1 MSYMSYGLP
10 IHLSES
16 FHLHNIRYKLKIYYY
31 PSIYSSICPSVCR
44 NPAFFPHHARL
55 LWPHWLRWWSSII
68 RSKIHRGKFLQQ
80 KFHKSWW
87 FRISESD
94 ESTDFGVGK
103 FLPKKGSQTIS
114 GMCWLFCGGSGPQI
128 WTFFWGSQWNHKL
141 HKWIFTPLKKQ
152 IQWLLDG
159 NHDLTQVDSTVL
171 RMPVFRAKLVVL
183 GRVAIHW
190 VWWMSWLF
198 TRAECPTSP
207 FHVSF
212 EERRVNNNGFLTW
225 LWS

>member
-1 MSYMSYGLP
+1 MVY
-10 IHLSES
+10 LSIYPNLS
-16 FHLHNIRYKLKIYYY
+16 ILHDIRYKLKIYVY
-31 PSIYSSICPSVCR
+31 PSIYSSICPSFCR
-44 NPAFFPHHARL
+44 NLAFYPHHARL
-55 LWPHWLRWWSSII
+55 LWPHWLRWWSNII
-68 RSKIHRGKFLQQ
+68 RSKIHRGQFLQQ
-80 KFHKSWW
+80 NPTKSWW

-94 ESTDFGVGK
+94 ESQRILESANFFQRKVAKQFQERVDF
-103 FLPKKGSQTIS
+103 FA
-114 GMCWLFCGGSGPQI
+114 GPPDHRYG
-128 WTFFWGSQWNHKL
+128 TFFLRSVANTSE
-141 HKWIFTPLKKQ
+141 FSPLQKKQ

-171 RMPVFRAKLVVL
+171 RMSVFRAKLVVL

-212 EERRVNNNGFLTW
+212 E
-225 LWS
+225 